1 MPIIEVIEG
10 GNVEEAAYTGEGKHI
25 NSGELDGLENE
36 AAITKAIQL
45 LEKKVLAKRKLI
57 TN

>member
-45 LEKKVLAKRKLI
+45 LEKKVLAKES
-57 TN
+57 

>member
-1 MPIIEVIEG
+1 MLKKQIHR
-10 GNVEEAAYTGEGKHI
+10 EGKHI

-45 LEKKVLAKRKLI
+45 LEQKRCWKES
-57 TN
+57 

>member
-1 MPIIEVIEG
+1 MLKKQHII
-10 GNVEEAAYTGEGKHI
+10 GEGKHI

-45 LEKKVLAKRKLI
+45 LEQKVLAKRKLI